1 MRFACSALIIVLCAC
16 VSGWSEDGSEP
27 LLVVA
32 RVHWPGQDLT
42 NAQVRVFRDPQR
54 QELVGSFP
62 ALDTSGRC
70 VLPLEQGEYYLMAV
84 VDVDGDQALS
94 PGDGMGFYGVVDPT
108 TSQPQPCRITADTS
122 EVLIV
127 ISLMMDTERKLSLTG
142 VTEPSPPPPRRAL
155 NMAGTVAGAAE
166 QGLICV
172 YFVPTEGGRCFA
184 AAAMLPA
191 GEFRATILDGE
202 YYLFAAQDVSGD
214 EVIGEGDL
222 VAVPGY
228 KAAQG
233 EAFPATELAEDQS
246 ELRLDLTWRVGPD
259 GLLQA
264 REGQATGPRVA
275 LDTLPAVVLGEVLNM
290 PSADGEG
297 AEAPGPTTPG
307 IARAFQDATLRK
319 EVGFSRFAG
328 PRFALCVP
336 TGTYFVTVTADHDAD
351 ARPTPGDQLGFYGV
365 TDLAK
370 SHGPQPL
377 MLRPAE
383 LRPVQIPLVATLNAE
398 LKPEANTTVPR

>member
-1 MRFACSALIIVLCAC
+1 MRSLCSVFIIVLCAC
-16 VSGWSEDGSEP
+16 SCGWSEEGAEP

-42 NAQVRVFRDPQR
+42 NAQVRVFRDAQR

-70 VLPLEQGEYYLMAV
+70 VLPLAEGEYYLMAV

-94 PGDGMGFYGVVDPT
+94 PGDGMGFYGVVDPS
-108 TSQPQPCRITADTS
+108 TSQPQPCRIQADTT
-122 EVLIV
+122 EVLIAV
-127 ISLMMDTERKLSLTG
+127 SLVVNAERKLSLTG
-142 VTEPSPPPPRRAL
+142 VTPPPPPTPRRAL
-155 NMAGTVAGAAE
+155 NMAGEVTGAAE
-166 QGLICV
+166 QGLTCV
-172 YFVPTEGGRCFA
+172 YFVPTAGGRCFA
-184 AAAMLPA
+184 AVVTLPT
-191 GEFRATILDGE
+191 GEFRATILDGS

-228 KAAQG
+228 KAEQG
-233 EAFPATELAEDQS
+233 EAFPAVELADDQS
-246 ELRLDLTWRVGPD
+246 ELHLELAWVVGPG

-264 REGQATGPRVA
+264 RDGNASGPRLA
-275 LDTLPAVVLGEVLNM
+275 LATLPAVVWGEIPNM
-290 PSADGEG
+290 PSADEEG
-297 AEAPGPTTPG
+297 AEAPAHSNSGL
-307 IARAFQDATLRK
+307 ARAFADVTLRT
-319 EVGFSRFAG
+319 EVGFARFAG

-336 TGTYFVTVTADHDAD
+336 TGTYFVTVMADRDAD

-365 TDLAK
+365 TDLTK

-383 LRPVQIPLVATLNAE
+383 LRPVQIPLVATLNAD
-398 LKPEANTTVPR
+398 LKPAAHTTAQR